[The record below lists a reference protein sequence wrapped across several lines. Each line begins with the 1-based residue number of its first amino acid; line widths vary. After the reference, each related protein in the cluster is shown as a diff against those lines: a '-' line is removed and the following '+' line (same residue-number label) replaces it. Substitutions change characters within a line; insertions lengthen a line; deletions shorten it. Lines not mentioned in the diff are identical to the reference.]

1 MKYVIKIY
9 QKYNQLNKKN
19 ELINM
24 DSFVKLDEFNNIPLD
39 YNMRAKAATNKYF
52 NFSII
57 INIGNKKQRLEFVF
71 NSYDEVKL
79 WLNGFNCI
87 IKQKNN
93 NNNIGDSLSLRTI
106 MKSK

>member
-1 MKYVIKIY
+1 ME
-9 QKYNQLNKKN
+9 N
-19 ELINM
+19 
-24 DSFVKLDEFNNIPLD
+24 FVKLNDFINIPLD
-39 YNMRAKAATNKYF
+39 YNLRAKAAKNKYF

-71 NSYDEVKL
+71 MSYEEIKL
-79 WLNGFNCI
+79 WLNGFNYI

-93 NNNIGDSLSLRTI
+93 IGDSFSLRTI